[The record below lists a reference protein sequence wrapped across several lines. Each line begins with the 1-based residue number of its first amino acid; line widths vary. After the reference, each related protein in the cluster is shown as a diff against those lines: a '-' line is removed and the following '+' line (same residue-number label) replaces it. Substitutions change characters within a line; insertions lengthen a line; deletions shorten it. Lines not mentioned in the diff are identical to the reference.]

1 MKLRTLLTFLLIL
14 TAGWFA
20 LPLHAQAP
28 QQNTAQ
34 VPASSA
40 STPIIRTETRLVL
53 VDTIVTDKKGNYLHD
68 LEQKDFRVWEDGKEQ
83 RIKNF
88 TFASDP
94 ASPSMNQKHYLVLF
108 FDNSSMDFGEQ
119 AQARQAAAKF
129 VDANVGPNQYMAIV
143 DYSGTLKIAQNFTAN
158 ADRLRQVVKGIKSS
172 ATTSNPE
179 LASIDAPA
187 GLPSLGS
194 AETDFGA
201 RSVVLAL
208 RSLAK
213 NLAPVQ
219 GRKTLIFLTAGF
231 PLTLDIEPDIT
242 AAISAC
248 NKANVAVYPVDVR
261 GLVAGVGKISSR
273 LNAPSVEAKPA
284 IVTAG
289 LRYDGNDERSYHG
302 ARLVYV
308 GQRGGAGG
316 GPRGGGGGGV
326 GTGGGPRGGGGF
338 GGGPRGGT
346 GGTGA
351 GGGRTGGGTS
361 TGATG
366 GTRTGGTAGG
376 NRGVSGFGNGFPN
389 NGTFGQP
396 RQIIPQFPP
405 SATTNQQVLYEL
417 ADGTGGFVILNTND
431 LLSGMEKI
439 SKEQAEYYILGY
451 EPPESDDGSC
461 HTLKVKVERGGTRVR
476 YRSGY
481 CNSKPVDLLA
491 GKPIEKELESRANG
505 AQAGVAA
512 SMMTPYFYTSAN
524 TARVDLAI
532 DMPSSAIKFE
542 KEKGKLKAAVNVLG
556 IAYKPD
562 GTVAARFS
570 DTANLEL
577 ENKDE
582 LKQFEKQAFQ
592 YETQFS
598 IAAGTYTLKI
608 AFSSGGESFGKLEQ
622 PLVIDPYDSKQLA
635 VSALALS
642 KEMHRVSDITE
653 GLDAELLADRT
664 PLVTQGIQV
673 VPSGS
678 NHFKKTE
685 HTGVYVEVYEPLLA
699 DANPP
704 KVMLEVLLL
713 NAKTGEQKAHFA
725 VKDTSA
731 LIKAGN
737 PMIPV
742 GVQIPVSQ
750 LDPGEYRVEMRA
762 LDSVGNTTKMRTADF
777 NVDN

>member
-1 MKLRTLLTFLLIL
+1 MKHPRLLAFILIF
-14 TAGWFA
+14 TAGC
-20 LPLHAQAP
+20 LTVPLRAQEP
-28 QQNTAQ
+28 QQNNSQAQ
-34 VPASSA
+34 SSQPAST
-40 STPIIRTETRLVL
+40 STPVIRTETRLVL

-68 LEQKDFRVWEDGKEQ
+68 LAQKEFRVWEDGKEQ
-83 RIKNF
+83 TIKNF
-88 TFASDP
+88 SFGSDP
-94 ASPSMNQKHYLVLF
+94 ASPTVNQKHYLVLF
-108 FDNSSMDFGEQ
+108 FDNSSMDFAEQ

-129 VDANVGPNQYMAIV
+129 VDANVGPNQYMAVV
-143 DYSGTLKIAQNFTAN
+143 DYAGTLKIAQNFTSN
-158 ADRLRQVVKGIKSS
+158 ADRLRQVVKGIKMS

-179 LASIDAPA
+179 LASIDTPA

-194 AETDFGA
+194 VETDFGA

-231 PLTLDIEPDIT
+231 PLTLDIQPDIT

-248 NKANVAVYPVDVR
+248 NRANVAVYPVDVR
-261 GLVAGVGKISSR
+261 GLVAGGGKASTH
-273 LNAPSVEAKPA
+273 LNAPVVLPQSAV
-284 IVTAG
+284 VSAG
-289 LRYDGNDERSYHG
+289 LRYDANNSTRYHG

-308 GQRGGAGG
+308 GQRGGGPRGGGGGGAGG
-316 GPRGGGGGGV
+316 GPRGGGVGAGG
-326 GTGGGPRGGGGF
+326 GGGPRS
-338 GGGPRGGT
+338 GGGPA
-346 GGTGA
+346 A
-351 GGGRTGGGTS
+351 GGGRTGAGTG
-361 TGATG
+361 TTG
-366 GTRTGGTAGG
+366 GTRTGGTVGG
-376 NRGVSGFGNGFPN
+376 NRGVSGFGNGFPGN
-389 NGTFGQP
+389 VPFGQP
-396 RQIIPQFPP
+396 RQIVPQFPP
-405 SATTNQQVLYEL
+405 SATTNQQVLYQL

-431 LLSGMEKI
+431 LLGGLEKI

-451 EPPESDDGSC
+451 EPPESNDGSC

-481 CNSKPVDLLA
+481 CNTKPVDLLA
-491 GKPIEKELESRANG
+491 GKPIEKELEGRANG
-505 AQAGVAA
+505 AQTGVAA
-512 SMMTPYFYTSAN
+512 SMMMPYFYTSAN

-542 KEKGKLKAAVNVLG
+542 KEKGKLQGSVNVLG

-577 ENKDE
+577 QNKDE
-582 LKQFEKQAFQ
+582 LKQFEKHSFQ
-592 YETQFS
+592 YETQFN
-598 IAAGTYTLKI
+598 IAAGSYTLKV

-622 PLVIDPYDSKQLA
+622 PLVIDAYDDKQLA

-653 GLDAELLADRT
+653 GLDSELLADRT

-678 NHFKKTE
+678 NHFKKSE

-699 DANPP
+699 NPNPP

-713 NAKTGEQKAHFA
+713 NAKTGEQRAHFA

-731 LIKAGN
+731 LIKPGN

-742 GVQIPVSQ
+742 GVQIPISQ
-750 LDPGEYRVEMRA
+750 LEPGAYRVEMRA

-777 NVDN
+777 SVDN